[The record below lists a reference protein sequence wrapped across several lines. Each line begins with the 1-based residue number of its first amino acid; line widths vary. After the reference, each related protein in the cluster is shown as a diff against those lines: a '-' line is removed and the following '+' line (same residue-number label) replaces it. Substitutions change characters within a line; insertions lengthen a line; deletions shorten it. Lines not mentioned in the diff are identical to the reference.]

1 MNFDNSVYS
10 ITPPS
15 LYLNENGPS
24 IMLLGYEAERITE
37 ISKVFDKFFPENS
50 ICYYYDT
57 KPITEKTAAWALA
70 TLKFV
75 DWLVVNADN
84 INIVETYIASI
95 LSTSDSE
102 KDPLVLWIAEERTN
116 SALCKLLLR
125 DKQKIYTHLEELDAV
140 LSAQLDIIT

>member
-1 MNFDNSVYS
+1 MTFDNSVYT

-24 IMLLGYEAERITE
+24 IMLLGYEKDRIAEICQ
-37 ISKVFDKFFPENS
+37 IFDKFFPENS

-57 KPITEKTAAWALA
+57 KPISEKTTAWALA

-84 INIVETYIASI
+84 LNITETYIAST
-95 LSTSDSE
+95 LSTSIND
-102 KDPLVLWIAEERTN
+102 KDPLVLWIAEERKN
-116 SALCKLLLR
+116 SSLCKLLLR
-125 DKQKIYTHLEELDAV
+125 DKQKIYTHLEELDQV
-140 LSAQLDIIT
+140 LSSQLDIN

>member
-24 IMLLGYEAERITE
+24 IMLLGFSDDRIAD
-37 ISKVFDKFFPENS
+37 ISKIFDKNFPENS

-57 KPITEKTAAWALA
+57 KPIAENTTAWALA

-75 DWLVVNADN
+75 DWLVVNTDN
-84 INIVETYIASI
+84 LNIVETYIAST
-95 LSTSDSE
+95 LSAIDNN
-102 KDPLVLWIAEERTN
+102 KDPLVLWIAEERKN